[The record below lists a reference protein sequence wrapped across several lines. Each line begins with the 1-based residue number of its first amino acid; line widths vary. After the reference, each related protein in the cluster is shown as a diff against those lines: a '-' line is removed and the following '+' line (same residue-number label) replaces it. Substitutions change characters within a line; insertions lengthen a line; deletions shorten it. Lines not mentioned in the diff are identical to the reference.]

1 MEKIEQIEN
10 SLVEQ
15 VSLIDILYKD
25 EYRVDSYV
33 AQIMHGLLK
42 RRKFQETDSNVAV
55 RKLSGSIKVISG
67 DLSQNTQET
76 AMEELNFIP
85 HDDNIITLLN
95 ALDLSP
101 VDILGDSVVVGRLVW
116 MKCRLAVRDFRKFTS
131 FFSAIT
137 ENPEIFGVKKNES
150 NAWQKKFK
158 AIAKIVPLN
167 IEIECFLKDNSV
179 VRGILKENYLLTAY
193 QDIVAM
199 FGAKLPG
206 KWNVVGILDSLNSS
220 NIPNNVGNSFR
231 S

>member
-1 MEKIEQIEN
+1 M
-10 SLVEQ
+10 
-15 VSLIDILYKD
+15 
-25 EYRVDSYV
+25 
-33 AQIMHGLLK
+33 
-42 RRKFQETDSNVAV
+42 
-55 RKLSGSIKVISG
+55 
-67 DLSQNTQET
+67 
-76 AMEELNFIP
+76 P
-85 HDDNIITLLN
+85 
-95 ALDLSP
+95 
-101 VDILGDSVVVGRLVW
+101 
-116 MKCRLAVRDFRKFTS
+116 LAVRDFRKFTS